1 MNYGTNHYIY
11 FYIYIYLFIYLFI
24 IIIIICIFCV
34 CQVTIGC
41 PVLVKAHLL
50 FAGTRICFAG
60 LRTLWCAGEGVLG
73 GGGGGGGFK

>member
-1 MNYGTNHYIY
+1 
-11 FYIYIYLFIYLFI
+11 
-24 IIIIICIFCV
+24 
-34 CQVTIGC
+34 VTIGC